1 LATQILRFA
10 QNDNFWLTTFF
21 VSAGLIVYSYAI
33 YPLLLALVPSRRH
46 EGPVESSEW
55 PSVTVLVSVYNEE
68 KHITERIENLLML
81 DYPRDKLEIIIGS
94 DGSTD
99 RTNELVRNST
109 DPRVKLRAFDQRS
122 GKPGVLNRLVP
133 QTRGELLVF
142 SDANAMFA
150 PDALQKLA
158 RHFADRKIGGVCGRL
173 VLHGENSETD
183 EGPYWKLETYLK
195 ARESAVDS
203 CLGANGAIYA
213 IRKSCWPGIPDNTF
227 VDDFVI
233 GMRVREQGLRVIY
246 DTEAVAVEELPRSV
260 GHEMTRRIRIGAGDF
275 QALVLCWRSLLPW
288 RGFHSIAFWSH
299 KVLRW
304 IAPFLMIIALISN
317 LVLLPHPVFAV
328 LLALQLAFYLL
339 AIIGAV
345 MQGRKIVLFSA
356 PHYFVVINLALLFG
370 FFRFITGTQQAA
382 WKRTAR

>member
-1 LATQILRFA
+1 MTLSWELVF
-10 QNDNFWLTTFF
+10 L
-21 VSAGLIVYSYAI
+21 VSATAIVYSYGI
-33 YPLLLALVPSRRH
+33 YPLLLALVPTRPRKQ
-46 EGPVESSEW
+46 SSEPAEW
-55 PSVTVLVSVYNEE
+55 PPVSVVISVYNEE
-68 KHITERIENLLML
+68 KHIALRIDNLLAL
-81 DYPRDKLEIIIGS
+81 DYPSDKLEILIGS

-99 RTNELVRNST
+99 GTNEFVRDAS
-109 DPRVKLRAFDQRS
+109 DPRVKLHAFPQRN

-133 QTRGELLVF
+133 LARGELLVF

-150 PDALQKLA
+150 TDALRKLV
-158 RHFADRKIGGVCGRL
+158 RHFSDARIGGACGRL
-173 VLHGENSETD
+173 VLHGDKSETD

-195 ARESAVDS
+195 TRESALDS

-246 DTEAVAVEELPRSV
+246 DTEAVAAEELPQSV

-275 QALVLCWRSLLPW
+275 QALLLCWRSLLPW
-288 RGFHSIAFWSH
+288 RGVYVWSFWSH

-304 IAPFLMIIALISN
+304 MAPFFMITALVSSIALLHHS
-317 LVLLPHPVFAV
+317 LFAV
-328 LLALQLAFYLL
+328 LLVLQLSFYGLALL
-339 AIIGAV
+339 GAV
-345 MQGRKIVLFSA
+345 MGKRKIVLLSA
-356 PHYFVVINLALLFG
+356 PHYFVIINLALLLG
-370 FFRFITGTQQAA
+370 FFRFVTGTQQAA